1 MKENKKAILEIL
13 KKSSKKDGKFENLV
27 LNLALQKIDSD
38 SFEFDGDAVYTNDK
52 KRLVYCMSQEA
63 SFTIPEGVEII
74 GEMAF
79 RGKKTLKNVII
90 ANSVKE
96 IEHDAFYDC
105 DELDNV
111 YVPAGVKVV
120 KSYAFA
126 ECDKLKKVTFAGTPN
141 KLSRHAFDD
150 CDQLHNII
158 VPAGSSKF
166 FRKELHFINGD
177 TDYLV
182 LEKAEKKAEAEFGAI
197 CKGKADVITNTP
209 DESFAG
215 KMMGDGM
222 MFVPEEGHIYA
233 PCDANVEF
241 VFPTKHAIGL
251 KTKDGVELLLHI
263 GIDTVKMNGEGF
275 DVKVSDGQSVKKGE
289 LLMDFDLEKVAREAK
304 STASVMVFTN
314 LGEDNTIEVVKL
326 GEVKPEE
333 LVLKLK

>member
-38 SFEFDGDAVYTNDK
+38 SFEYDGDAVYTNDK
-52 KRLVYCMSQEA
+52 KRLVYCMSQET

-79 RGKKTLKNVII
+79 RGKKALKNVII

-120 KSYAFA
+120 RSYAFA
-126 ECDKLKKVTFAGTPN
+126 ECDKLKKITFAGTPE
-141 KLSRHAFDD
+141 KIGRHTFDD
-150 CDQLHNII
+150 CDQLHDII

-166 FRKELHFINGD
+166 FRKELHFIDGD

-182 LEKAEKKAEAEFGAI
+182 LEKAEKKAEKKDKKAE
-197 CKGKADVITNTP
+197 KKAEMT
-209 DESFAG
+209 EKKA
-215 KMMGDGM
+215 
-222 MFVPEEGHIYA
+222 E
-233 PCDANVEF
+233 
-241 VFPTKHAIGL
+241 
-251 KTKDGVELLLHI
+251 KTD
-263 GIDTVKMNGEGF
+263 
-275 DVKVSDGQSVKKGE
+275 KKA
-289 LLMDFDLEKVAREAK
+289 EKKAETSEKKAK
-304 STASVMVFTN
+304 
-314 LGEDNTIEVVKL
+314 
-326 GEVKPEE
+326 
-333 LVLKLK
+333 

>member
-63 SFTIPEGVEII
+63 SFAIPEGVEII

-111 YVPAGVKVV
+111 YVPASVKIVR
-120 KSYAFA
+120 SYAFA
-126 ECDKLKKVTFAGTPN
+126 ECDKLKKVTFAGTPE
-141 KLSRHAFDD
+141 KVGRHTFDD
-150 CDQLHNII
+150 CNQLHDII

-166 FRKELHFINGD
+166 FRKERHFINGD

-182 LEKAEKKAEAEFGAI
+182 LEKAEKKVEIPEKKAETSEKKSKKEGAE
-197 CKGKADVITNTP
+197 KKVETPEKKADKKADSENKAKKEP
-209 DESFAG
+209 A
-215 KMMGDGM
+215 K
-222 MFVPEEGHIYA
+222 
-233 PCDANVEF
+233 
-241 VFPTKHAIGL
+241 
-251 KTKDGVELLLHI
+251 
-263 GIDTVKMNGEGF
+263 VK
-275 DVKVSDGQSVKKGE
+275 
-289 LLMDFDLEKVAREAK
+289 
-304 STASVMVFTN
+304 
-314 LGEDNTIEVVKL
+314 
-326 GEVKPEE
+326 
-333 LVLKLK
+333 

>member
-38 SFEFDGDAVYTNDK
+38 SFEYDGNAVYTNNK

-120 KSYAFA
+120 RSYAFA
-126 ECDKLKKVTFAGTPN
+126 ECDKLKKITFAGTPN
-141 KLSRHAFDD
+141 KLSRHTFDD
-150 CDQLHNII
+150 CDQLHDII
-158 VPAGSSKF
+158 VPVGSSKF
-166 FRKELHFINGD
+166 FRKELHFIDGD

-182 LEKAEKKAEAEFGAI
+182 LENPEKKAEKKADSE
-197 CKGKADVITNTP
+197 KKTDKKADSENKSKKEP
-209 DESFAG
+209 A
-215 KMMGDGM
+215 K
-222 MFVPEEGHIYA
+222 
-233 PCDANVEF
+233 
-241 VFPTKHAIGL
+241 
-251 KTKDGVELLLHI
+251 
-263 GIDTVKMNGEGF
+263 VK
-275 DVKVSDGQSVKKGE
+275 
-289 LLMDFDLEKVAREAK
+289 
-304 STASVMVFTN
+304 
-314 LGEDNTIEVVKL
+314 
-326 GEVKPEE
+326 
-333 LVLKLK
+333 

>member
-1 MKENKKAILEIL
+1 MKENKKAILDIL
-13 KKSSKKDGKFENLV
+13 KKKSKKDGKFENLV

-79 RGKKTLKNVII
+79 RSKKTLKNIII

-126 ECDKLKKVTFAGTPN
+126 ECDKLKKITFAGTPN
-141 KLSRHAFDD
+141 KLSRHTFDD
-150 CDQLHNII
+150 CDQLHDII
-158 VPAGSSKF
+158 VHVGSSKF
-166 FRKELHFINGD
+166 FRKELHFIDGD

-182 LEKAEKKAEAEFGAI
+182 LEDSKKKAEVADKKADASEKKTDKKVETSEKKTDKKVETSEKKAKKEPA
-197 CKGKADVITNTP
+197 K
-209 DESFAG
+209 
-215 KMMGDGM
+215 
-222 MFVPEEGHIYA
+222 
-233 PCDANVEF
+233 
-241 VFPTKHAIGL
+241 
-251 KTKDGVELLLHI
+251 
-263 GIDTVKMNGEGF
+263 VK
-275 DVKVSDGQSVKKGE
+275 
-289 LLMDFDLEKVAREAK
+289 
-304 STASVMVFTN
+304 
-314 LGEDNTIEVVKL
+314 
-326 GEVKPEE
+326 
-333 LVLKLK
+333 

>member
-52 KRLVYCMSQEA
+52 KRLVYCMSQET

-79 RGKKTLKNVII
+79 RGKKALKNVII

-120 KSYAFA
+120 RSYAFA
-126 ECDKLKKVTFAGTPN
+126 ECDKLKKVTFAGTPE
-141 KLSRHAFDD
+141 KVGRHTFDD
-150 CDQLHNII
+150 CDQLHDII

-166 FRKELHFINGD
+166 FRKELHFIDGD

-182 LEKAEKKAEAEFGAI
+182 LENPEKKAEMTEKKAEKKDKKAEKKAEMTEKKAE
-197 CKGKADVITNTP
+197 KKAETSDNKAKKEP
-209 DESFAG
+209 A
-215 KMMGDGM
+215 K
-222 MFVPEEGHIYA
+222 
-233 PCDANVEF
+233 
-241 VFPTKHAIGL
+241 
-251 KTKDGVELLLHI
+251 
-263 GIDTVKMNGEGF
+263 VK
-275 DVKVSDGQSVKKGE
+275 
-289 LLMDFDLEKVAREAK
+289 
-304 STASVMVFTN
+304 
-314 LGEDNTIEVVKL
+314 
-326 GEVKPEE
+326 
-333 LVLKLK
+333 

>member
-63 SFTIPEGVEII
+63 SFAIPEGVEII

-79 RGKKTLKNVII
+79 RGKKALKNVII

-126 ECDKLKKVTFAGTPN
+126 ECDKLKKITFAGTPE
-141 KLSRHAFDD
+141 KVGRHTFDD
-150 CDQLHNII
+150 CDQLHDII

-166 FRKELHFINGD
+166 FRKELHFIDGD

-182 LEKAEKKAEAEFGAI
+182 LEDSKKKAEVADKKADASEKKTDKKVETSEKKTDKKVETSEKKAKKEPA
-197 CKGKADVITNTP
+197 K
-209 DESFAG
+209 
-215 KMMGDGM
+215 
-222 MFVPEEGHIYA
+222 
-233 PCDANVEF
+233 
-241 VFPTKHAIGL
+241 
-251 KTKDGVELLLHI
+251 
-263 GIDTVKMNGEGF
+263 VK
-275 DVKVSDGQSVKKGE
+275 
-289 LLMDFDLEKVAREAK
+289 
-304 STASVMVFTN
+304 
-314 LGEDNTIEVVKL
+314 
-326 GEVKPEE
+326 
-333 LVLKLK
+333 

>member
-38 SFEFDGDAVYTNDK
+38 SFEYDGDAVYTNDK
-52 KRLVYCMSQEA
+52 KRLVYCMSQET

-141 KLSRHAFDD
+141 KVSRHTFDD
-150 CDQLHNII
+150 CDQLHDII

-166 FRKELHFINGD
+166 FRKELHFFDGD

-182 LEKAEKKAEAEFGAI
+182 LEKAEKKDEKKAEIASKKTEAAEKKTEAAE
-197 CKGKADVITNTP
+197 KKADKKAKNEP
-209 DESFAG
+209 A
-215 KMMGDGM
+215 K
-222 MFVPEEGHIYA
+222 
-233 PCDANVEF
+233 
-241 VFPTKHAIGL
+241 
-251 KTKDGVELLLHI
+251 
-263 GIDTVKMNGEGF
+263 VK
-275 DVKVSDGQSVKKGE
+275 
-289 LLMDFDLEKVAREAK
+289 
-304 STASVMVFTN
+304 
-314 LGEDNTIEVVKL
+314 
-326 GEVKPEE
+326 
-333 LVLKLK
+333 

>member
-38 SFEFDGDAVYTNDK
+38 SFEYDGEAVYTNDK
-52 KRLVYCMSQEA
+52 KRLVYCMSQET
-63 SFTIPEGVEII
+63 SFTIPEGVEVI

-79 RGKKTLKNVII
+79 RGKKALKNVII

-126 ECDKLKKVTFAGTPN
+126 ECDKLKKITFAGTPE
-141 KLSRHAFDD
+141 KVGRHTFDD
-150 CDQLHNII
+150 CDQLHDII

-182 LEKAEKKAEAEFGAI
+182 LEDPKKKAEIAGKKAETSEKKNKKEVAEKKVETPE
-197 CKGKADVITNTP
+197 KKADKKA
-209 DESFAG
+209 DSE
-215 KMMGDGM
+215 K
-222 MFVPEEGHIYA
+222 
-233 PCDANVEF
+233 
-241 VFPTKHAIGL
+241 
-251 KTKDGVELLLHI
+251 KTDKKADSENKSKKEPAK
-263 GIDTVKMNGEGF
+263 VK
-275 DVKVSDGQSVKKGE
+275 
-289 LLMDFDLEKVAREAK
+289 
-304 STASVMVFTN
+304 
-314 LGEDNTIEVVKL
+314 
-326 GEVKPEE
+326 
-333 LVLKLK
+333 

>member
-63 SFTIPEGVEII
+63 SFAIPEGVEII

-79 RGKKTLKNVII
+79 RGKKALKNVII

-111 YVPAGVKVV
+111 YVPAGVKIVR
-120 KSYAFA
+120 SYAFA
-126 ECDKLKKVTFAGTPN
+126 ECDKLKKVTFAGTPE
-141 KLSRHAFDD
+141 KVGRHTFDD
-150 CDQLHNII
+150 CDQLHDII

-166 FRKELHFINGD
+166 FRKELHFVDGD

-182 LEKAEKKAEAEFGAI
+182 LEDPKKKAETAEKKAEKKEVAE
-197 CKGKADVITNTP
+197 KKNKKANSENKAKKEP
-209 DESFAG
+209 A
-215 KMMGDGM
+215 K
-222 MFVPEEGHIYA
+222 
-233 PCDANVEF
+233 
-241 VFPTKHAIGL
+241 
-251 KTKDGVELLLHI
+251 
-263 GIDTVKMNGEGF
+263 VK
-275 DVKVSDGQSVKKGE
+275 
-289 LLMDFDLEKVAREAK
+289 
-304 STASVMVFTN
+304 
-314 LGEDNTIEVVKL
+314 
-326 GEVKPEE
+326 
-333 LVLKLK
+333 

>member
-52 KRLVYCMSQEA
+52 KRLVYCMSQKT

-79 RGKKTLKNVII
+79 RGKKVLKNVII

-126 ECDKLKKVTFAGTPN
+126 ECDKLKKITFAGTPN
-141 KLSRHAFDD
+141 KVSRHTFDD
-150 CDQLHNII
+150 CEQLHDII
-158 VPAGSSKF
+158 VPKGSSKF
-166 FRKELHFINGD
+166 FRKELHFIDGD

-182 LEKAEKKAEAEFGAI
+182 LEKTEKKADMTEKKTEKKADMTEKKAEKKAETSGNKSKKEPA
-197 CKGKADVITNTP
+197 K
-209 DESFAG
+209 
-215 KMMGDGM
+215 
-222 MFVPEEGHIYA
+222 
-233 PCDANVEF
+233 
-241 VFPTKHAIGL
+241 
-251 KTKDGVELLLHI
+251 
-263 GIDTVKMNGEGF
+263 VK
-275 DVKVSDGQSVKKGE
+275 
-289 LLMDFDLEKVAREAK
+289 
-304 STASVMVFTN
+304 
-314 LGEDNTIEVVKL
+314 
-326 GEVKPEE
+326 
-333 LVLKLK
+333 

>member
-13 KKSSKKDGKFENLV
+13 KKNSKKDGKFENLV

-126 ECDKLKKVTFAGTPN
+126 ECDKLKKVTFAGTPE
-141 KLSRHAFDD
+141 KISRHTFDD
-150 CDQLHNII
+150 CDQLHDII
-158 VPAGSSKF
+158 VPVGSSKF
-166 FRKELHFINGD
+166 FRKELHFIDGD

-182 LEKAEKKAEAEFGAI
+182 LEDPKKKAEKKDVAEKKAETPE
-197 CKGKADVITNTP
+197 KKVEKKAKKEP
-209 DESFAG
+209 A
-215 KMMGDGM
+215 
-222 MFVPEEGHIYA
+222 
-233 PCDANVEF
+233 
-241 VFPTKHAIGL
+241 
-251 KTKDGVELLLHI
+251 KTK
-263 GIDTVKMNGEGF
+263 
-275 DVKVSDGQSVKKGE
+275 
-289 LLMDFDLEKVAREAK
+289 
-304 STASVMVFTN
+304 
-314 LGEDNTIEVVKL
+314 
-326 GEVKPEE
+326 
-333 LVLKLK
+333 

>member
-38 SFEFDGDAVYTNDK
+38 SFEFDGNAVYTNDK

-63 SFTIPEGVEII
+63 SFAIPEGVEII

-79 RGKKTLKNVII
+79 RGKKALKNVII

-126 ECDKLKKVTFAGTPN
+126 ECDKLKKITFAGTPN
-141 KLSRHAFDD
+141 KLSRHTFDD
-150 CDQLHNII
+150 CDQLHDII
-158 VPAGSSKF
+158 VPVGSSKF
-166 FRKELHFINGD
+166 FRKELHFIDGD

-182 LEKAEKKAEAEFGAI
+182 LEDSKKKAEVADKKADASEKKTDKKVETSEKKTDKKVETSEKKAKKEPA
-197 CKGKADVITNTP
+197 K
-209 DESFAG
+209 
-215 KMMGDGM
+215 
-222 MFVPEEGHIYA
+222 
-233 PCDANVEF
+233 
-241 VFPTKHAIGL
+241 
-251 KTKDGVELLLHI
+251 
-263 GIDTVKMNGEGF
+263 VK
-275 DVKVSDGQSVKKGE
+275 
-289 LLMDFDLEKVAREAK
+289 
-304 STASVMVFTN
+304 
-314 LGEDNTIEVVKL
+314 
-326 GEVKPEE
+326 
-333 LVLKLK
+333 

>member
-38 SFEFDGDAVYTNDK
+38 SFEYDGDAVYTNDK
-52 KRLVYCMSQEA
+52 KRLVYCMSQA
-63 SFTIPEGVEII
+63 TSFTIPEGVEII

-79 RGKKTLKNVII
+79 RGKKALKNVII

-105 DELDNV
+105 DELDNI

-141 KLSRHAFDD
+141 KVSRHTFDD
-150 CDQLHNII
+150 CDQLHDII

-166 FRKELHFINGD
+166 FRKELHFIDGD

-182 LEKAEKKAEAEFGAI
+182 LEKAEKKAEIASKKTEAAEKKTETAE
-197 CKGKADVITNTP
+197 KKADKKAEIA
-209 DESFAG
+209 S
-215 KMMGDGM
+215 K
-222 MFVPEEGHIYA
+222 
-233 PCDANVEF
+233 
-241 VFPTKHAIGL
+241 
-251 KTKDGVELLLHI
+251 KTEAAEKKTEASEKKADKKAKNEPAK
-263 GIDTVKMNGEGF
+263 VK
-275 DVKVSDGQSVKKGE
+275 
-289 LLMDFDLEKVAREAK
+289 
-304 STASVMVFTN
+304 
-314 LGEDNTIEVVKL
+314 
-326 GEVKPEE
+326 
-333 LVLKLK
+333 

>member
-38 SFEFDGDAVYTNDK
+38 SFEYDGDAVYTNDK
-52 KRLVYCMSQEA
+52 KRLVYCMSQET

-120 KSYAFA
+120 RSYAFA
-126 ECDKLKKVTFAGTPN
+126 ECDKLKKVTFAGTPE
-141 KLSRHAFDD
+141 KVSRHTFDD
-150 CDQLHNII
+150 CDQLHDII
-158 VPAGSSKF
+158 VPVGSSKF
-166 FRKELHFINGD
+166 FRKELHFIDGD

-182 LEKAEKKAEAEFGAI
+182 LEDSKKKAETAEKKAEKKEVAE
-197 CKGKADVITNTP
+197 KKNKKADKKEVAEKKAETP
-209 DESFAG
+209 
-215 KMMGDGM
+215 
-222 MFVPEEGHIYA
+222 
-233 PCDANVEF
+233 
-241 VFPTKHAIGL
+241 
-251 KTKDGVELLLHI
+251 
-263 GIDTVKMNGEGF
+263 
-275 DVKVSDGQSVKKGE
+275 VKKADKKADSE
-289 LLMDFDLEKVAREAK
+289 NKAKKEPAKVK
-304 STASVMVFTN
+304 
-314 LGEDNTIEVVKL
+314 
-326 GEVKPEE
+326 
-333 LVLKLK
+333 

>member
-13 KKSSKKDGKFENLV
+13 KKKSKKDGKFENLV

-79 RGKKTLKNVII
+79 RGKKALKNIII

-126 ECDKLKKVTFAGTPN
+126 ECDKLKKITFAGTPN

-150 CDQLHNII
+150 CDQLHDII
-158 VPAGSSKF
+158 VPVGSSKF
-166 FRKELHFINGD
+166 FRKELHFIDGD

-182 LEKAEKKAEAEFGAI
+182 LEDPKKKAEIADKKMETSEKKTDKKVETSEKKADKKAETSE
-197 CKGKADVITNTP
+197 KKVETSEKKAKKEP
-209 DESFAG
+209 A
-215 KMMGDGM
+215 K
-222 MFVPEEGHIYA
+222 
-233 PCDANVEF
+233 
-241 VFPTKHAIGL
+241 
-251 KTKDGVELLLHI
+251 
-263 GIDTVKMNGEGF
+263 VK
-275 DVKVSDGQSVKKGE
+275 
-289 LLMDFDLEKVAREAK
+289 
-304 STASVMVFTN
+304 
-314 LGEDNTIEVVKL
+314 
-326 GEVKPEE
+326 
-333 LVLKLK
+333 

>member
-52 KRLVYCMSQEA
+52 KRLVYCMSQET
-63 SFTIPEGVEII
+63 SFTIPEGVEVI

-79 RGKKTLKNVII
+79 RGKKALKNVII

-120 KSYAFA
+120 RSYAFA
-126 ECDKLKKVTFAGTPN
+126 ECDKLKKVTFAGTPE
-141 KLSRHAFDD
+141 KVSRHTFDD
-150 CDQLHNII
+150 CDQLHDII

-166 FRKELHFINGD
+166 FRKELHFIDGD

-182 LEKAEKKAEAEFGAI
+182 LEDPKKKAEKKADKKDVAE
-197 CKGKADVITNTP
+197 KKAETP
-209 DESFAG
+209 E
-215 KMMGDGM
+215 KK
-222 MFVPEEGHIYA
+222 
-233 PCDANVEF
+233 VEKKAKKE
-241 VFPTKHAIGL
+241 PA
-251 KTKDGVELLLHI
+251 KTK
-263 GIDTVKMNGEGF
+263 
-275 DVKVSDGQSVKKGE
+275 
-289 LLMDFDLEKVAREAK
+289 
-304 STASVMVFTN
+304 
-314 LGEDNTIEVVKL
+314 
-326 GEVKPEE
+326 
-333 LVLKLK
+333 